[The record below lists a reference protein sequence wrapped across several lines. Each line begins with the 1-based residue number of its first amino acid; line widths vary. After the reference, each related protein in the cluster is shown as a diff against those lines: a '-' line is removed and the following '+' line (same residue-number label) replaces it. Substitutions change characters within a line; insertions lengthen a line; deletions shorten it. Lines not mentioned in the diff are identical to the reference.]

1 MAKMSGKTCKF
12 FNTDFCKF
20 AETCRFKHA
29 KENCVDKC
37 DRTICDKRH
46 PKPCKYGIKC
56 KRGQSC
62 AYRHQYTEPRGHSTR
77 RRRNQPPPNQDLAH
91 RASWLESVK
100 QCTVL

>member
-12 FNTDFCKF
+12 FNTGFCKF

-62 AYRHQYTEPRGHSTR
+62 AYRHQTTPKENFLAKLLNNSNTV
-77 RRRNQPPPNQDLAH
+77 PPKSFLGAI
-91 RASWLESVK
+91 
-100 QCTVL
+100 